1 MSWAG
6 TKEQLLARNFS
17 RLEDVIRA
25 NRGGIEKGDDTA
37 TRNAVKALS
46 EQNRMLGVSNG
57 AVNNFTVNT
66 GQQGGGGINWK
77 FERIIKF
84 MPGLKEPAED
94 QIPEPPPQYSF
105 PRLLEYKPSDLA
117 PFPPDDA
124 PSNPPPEP
132 PPNPTQSGAKT
143 EFELPEHQRFGFG
156 VADQRS
162 KKKGPG
168 GWME

>member
-1 MSWAG
+1 DTCHS
-6 TKEQLLARNFS
+6 NIS
-17 RLEDVIRA
+17 RPEDVIPA
-25 NRGGIEKGDDTA
+25 NRGSREKGDATA
-37 TRNAVKALS
+37 TLNAVKALS

-84 MPGLKEPAED
+84 MPGLEEPAED
-94 QIPEPPPQYSF
+94 QIPEPPPQYSY
-105 PRLLEYKPSDLA
+105 PRLLEYKPNDLA

-132 PPNPTQSGAKT
+132 PPNPTHSTALQ
-143 EFELPEHQRFGFG
+143 LPEHQRFGFG

-168 GWME
+168 AWME